1 MPLHQD
7 IEGGQGEGQPRLEI
21 RPHPMQALF
30 KMTDCGQHRQ
40 RRLDQHARVPG
51 ATMTELEI
59 GPVPVLGMV
68 LGLPVD
74 RPPISQ

>member
-1 MPLHQD
+1 
-7 IEGGQGEGQPRLEI
+7 
-21 RPHPMQALF
+21 MQALF

-68 LGLPVD
+68 TRSPC
-74 RPPISQ
+74 